1 MTTVD
6 VSSSNHPVSWNAVAW
21 YDENYNFITRSV
33 RTGEKM
39 GVDTIIYTLT
49 SPTNAAYARVGSRYL
64 ESDFSQATF
73 SEGVIS
79 EHIPYEEDNT
89 QILLDEPLM
98 KLPNGV
104 CDEITRDGI
113 LIRRVGKIVFTGIES
128 WNLSK
133 TSDKTILFEVGV
145 SNIKIDK
152 RGDILPICD
161 KLLAS
166 LQSNI

>member
-1 MTTVD
+1 M
-6 VSSSNHPVSWNAVAW
+6 SNEDLPFQPYLKDTNS
-21 YDENYNFITRSV
+21 IT
-33 RTGEKM
+33 
-39 GVDTIIYTLT
+39 I
-49 SPTNAAYARVGSRYL
+49 
-64 ESDFSQATF
+64 
-73 SEGVIS
+73 
-79 EHIPYEEDNT
+79 DN
-89 QILLDEPLM
+89 PLM
-98 KLPNGV
+98 RLPNGV

-133 TSDKTILFEVGV
+133 TSNNTILFEVGV